1 MDRTEASDAFDAG
14 SIPVGCI
21 IFYAGG
27 QGTDETERSGHEVEV
42 RLFMKRKKRRNSH
55 APFRKK
61 EIRIWELIV
70 DNKKKVMPVIL
81 IVCVLITVAIA
92 IHAGKNAPAEKK
104 ASLAASVNASGEYV
118 VPDAALELN
127 AYPAVNELIAA
138 YYKAFASGDIDT
150 IDSISEGMSQTR
162 ELRIKESAKFIDSI
176 PKLDVYTKPGPLEG
190 SYIVYVYEEIKFKD
204 YDTAV
209 PGMESMYVCTKKDG
223 TCYINFADDEA
234 ISEYIKEISLQDDVV
249 DLNNKVATKYNEMI
263 AGDTALAD
271 FLTKFTSDLN
281 EAVGEALAS
290 DASSSAS
297 SGADASS
304 AASADSSTSA
314 IASSAGTA
322 ASTVPVAAEKVTIEA
337 TDVVNIRSSDSETA
351 DVLGKTE
358 VGEKYTQL
366 ESLANGW
373 SKISYQN
380 GEAYVKT
387 QYFKTASSDN
397 SAQASSKAQTAATD
411 KKDADSSGQTIKS
424 NGTKHVKE
432 TVRIRKSASTDSKV
446 VATAYKG
453 DSIEVVNL
461 QADGWS
467 KVKYNGTS
475 GYVKTEYLEE

>member
-1 MDRTEASDAFDAG
+1 M
-14 SIPVGCI
+14 
-21 IFYAGG
+21 
-27 QGTDETERSGHEVEV
+27 
-42 RLFMKRKKRRNSH
+42 
-55 APFRKK
+55 
-61 EIRIWELIV
+61 
-70 DNKKKVMPVIL
+70 
-81 IVCVLITVAIA
+81 
-92 IHAGKNAPAEKK
+92 
-104 ASLAASVNASGEYV
+104 
-118 VPDAALELN
+118 
-127 AYPAVNELIAA
+127 
-138 YYKAFASGDIDT
+138 
-150 IDSISEGMSQTR
+150 
-162 ELRIKESAKFIDSI
+162 
-176 PKLDVYTKPGPLEG
+176 
-190 SYIVYVYEEIKFKD
+190 
-204 YDTAV
+204 
-209 PGMESMYVCTKKDG
+209 
-223 TCYINFADDEA
+223 
-234 ISEYIKEISLQDDVV
+234 

-271 FLTKFTSDLN
+271 FLTKFTNDLN

-290 DASSSAS
+290 DAASSSSA
-297 SGADASS
+297 GVAVASS
-304 AASADSSTSA
+304 ASADSAASSVSGA
-314 IASSAGTA
+314 SSSSAGTA
-322 ASTVPVAAEKVTIEA
+322 ASTATVSTEKVTIEA

-397 SAQASSKAQTAATD
+397 STQASSKEQTTTTE
-411 KKDADSSGQTIKS
+411 KKDTASSGQTIKS

-446 VATAYKG
+446 VATAYQG

-475 GYVKTEYLEE
+475 GYVKTEYLED

>member
-1 MDRTEASDAFDAG
+1 
-14 SIPVGCI
+14 
-21 IFYAGG
+21 
-27 QGTDETERSGHEVEV
+27 
-42 RLFMKRKKRRNSH
+42 MKRKNRRNSH

-92 IHAGKNAPAEKK
+92 IHAGKSTSTAKK
-104 ASLAASVNASGEYV
+104 ASMAASVNASGEYV
-118 VPDAALELN
+118 VPEAALELN

-190 SYIVYVYEEIKFKD
+190 SYVVYVYEEIKFKD

-271 FLTKFTSDLN
+271 FLTKFTNDLN

-290 DASSSAS
+290 DASSSSA
-297 SGADASS
+297 GDAASS
-304 AASADSSTSA
+304 AASSASADSASSVSA
-314 IASSAGTA
+314 SSSAGTA
-322 ASTVPVAAEKVTIEA
+322 ASTAPVSTEKVTIEA

-397 SAQASSKAQTAATD
+397 STQASSKEQTATTE
-411 KKDADSSGQTIKS
+411 KKDTASSGQAIKS

-446 VATAYKG
+446 VATAYQG

>member
-1 MDRTEASDAFDAG
+1 
-14 SIPVGCI
+14 
-21 IFYAGG
+21 
-27 QGTDETERSGHEVEV
+27 
-42 RLFMKRKKRRNSH
+42 MKRKNRRNSH

-81 IVCVLITVAIA
+81 IICVLITVAIA
-92 IHAGKNAPAEKK
+92 IHAGKSTSTEKK
-104 ASLAASVNASGEYV
+104 ASMAASVNASGEYA

-190 SYIVYVYEEIKFKD
+190 SYVVYVYEEIKFKD

-249 DLNNKVATKYNEMI
+249 DLNNKVATQYNEMI

-271 FLTKFTSDLN
+271 FLTKFTNDLN

-290 DASSSAS
+290 DAASSSSA
-297 SGADASS
+297 GVAAASS
-304 AASADSSTSA
+304 ASADSAASSVSGA
-314 IASSAGTA
+314 SSSSAGTA
-322 ASTVPVAAEKVTIEA
+322 ASTATVSTEKVTIEA

-397 SAQASSKAQTAATD
+397 STQASSKEQTTTTE
-411 KKDADSSGQTIKS
+411 KKDTASSGQTIKS

-446 VATAYKG
+446 VATAYQG

-475 GYVKTEYLEE
+475 GYVKTEYLED